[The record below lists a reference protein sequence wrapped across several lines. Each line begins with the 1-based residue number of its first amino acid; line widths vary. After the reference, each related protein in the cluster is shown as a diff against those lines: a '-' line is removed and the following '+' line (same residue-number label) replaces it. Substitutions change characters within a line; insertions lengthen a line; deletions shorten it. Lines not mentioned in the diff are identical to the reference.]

1 MQKLHQTS
9 TTCTQLDAV
18 MPLHSRAVQASPVA
32 IIICDEVIAYR
43 SLHCRKQTRFQLLI
57 RCGGSFFCFA
67 HVSQYAW
74 GNLLTANSKI
84 TLKMQINPVRTNL
97 PNFIGLCFFILNSL
111 FMIWT
116 LRSHSLVLSSFRNTA
131 SRSIVFAF
139 VFVHTNVMWLWM
151 YAKWHRP
158 NWRERKKWNMNF
170 DSSCLH
176 WFHVYELAVCAIRD
190 DIETAVDIIRMN
202 SIHVSASS
210 FDDPSHVVRACEFV
224 FKCTHARATNRI
236 RLRFN

>member
-1 MQKLHQTS
+1 
-9 TTCTQLDAV
+9 

-43 SLHCRKQTRFQLLI
+43 SLHCRKPTRFQLLI

-116 LRSHSLVLSSFRNTA
+116 LRSHSLVLSSFRNAA

-158 NWRERKKWNMNF
+158 NWRERKIARFELFTLISCVWISCLCDSRWYRDSSWHHSDEF
-170 DSSCLH
+170 DSCFSIQFRRSLSRGARMWVCLQVH
-176 WFHVYELAVCAIRD
+176 TRARDQSDTLAV
-190 DIETAVDIIRMN
+190 
-202 SIHVSASS
+202 
-210 FDDPSHVVRACEFV
+210 
-224 FKCTHARATNRI
+224 
-236 RLRFN
+236 